1 MKEVC
6 LDLDNMQ
13 KYAIIFIVKKLQMRR
28 RVSSGN
34 RRIKKLFD
42 DMTIEE
48 KAGQL
53 FQTVGAMYD
62 DEAVISGPMQEMGIT
77 EKDIQLAGTVLGTM
91 GAEKIKRIQKNIW
104 KLIHTIFHLY
114 LCWILLMGIKQYI
127 QFH

>member
-1 MKEVC
+1 MEIGE
-6 LDLDNMQ
+6 L
-13 KYAIIFIVKKLQMRR
+13 
-28 RVSSGN
+28 
-34 RRIKKLFD
+34 KKLFD

-91 GAEKIKRIQKNIW
+91 GAEKIKRIQK
-104 KLIHTIFHLY
+104 KYMEAHPHCIFRKNCASVPEERSAIPLQTEQSSA
-114 LCWILLMGIKQYI
+114 G
-127 QFH
+127 

>member
-1 MKEVC
+1 MEIGE
-6 LDLDNMQ
+6 L
-13 KYAIIFIVKKLQMRR
+13 
-28 RVSSGN
+28 
-34 RRIKKLFD
+34 KKLFD

-91 GAEKIKRIQKNIW
+91 GAEKIKRIQKKYMETHHNGQEPVTRNMESSLAAFLQA
-104 KLIHTIFHLY
+104 KLHL
-114 LCWILLMGIKQYI
+114 LILPQ
-127 QFH
+127 

>member
-1 MKEVC
+1 MEIGE
-6 LDLDNMQ
+6 L
-13 KYAIIFIVKKLQMRR
+13 
-28 RVSSGN
+28 
-34 RRIKKLFD
+34 KKLFD

-91 GAEKIKRIQKNIW
+91 GAEKIKRIQKKYMEAHPHHCASMPRSARCSRAW
-104 KLIHTIFHLY
+104 MSSTRSPL
-114 LCWILLMGIKQYI
+114 
-127 QFH
+127 

>member
-1 MKEVC
+1 MEIGE
-6 LDLDNMQ
+6 L
-13 KYAIIFIVKKLQMRR
+13 
-28 RVSSGN
+28 
-34 RRIKKLFD
+34 KKLFD

-91 GAEKIKRIQKNIW
+91 GAVCHGKQLINGDSQLHRKLWQQLNIR
-104 KLIHTIFHLY
+104 HGGAAFP
-114 LCWILLMGIKQYI
+114 
-127 QFH
+127 F

>member
-1 MKEVC
+1 MEIGE
-6 LDLDNMQ
+6 L
-13 KYAIIFIVKKLQMRR
+13 
-28 RVSSGN
+28 
-34 RRIKKLFD
+34 KKLFD

>member
-1 MKEVC
+1 MEIGE
-6 LDLDNMQ
+6 L
-13 KYAIIFIVKKLQMRR
+13 
-28 RVSSGN
+28 
-34 RRIKKLFD
+34 KKLFD

-91 GAEKIKRIQKNIW
+91 GGGKDKEDSKKIYGSSSTPYSTCI
-104 KLIHTIFHLY
+104 Y
-114 LCWILLMGIKQYI
+114 VGYY
-127 QFH
+127 